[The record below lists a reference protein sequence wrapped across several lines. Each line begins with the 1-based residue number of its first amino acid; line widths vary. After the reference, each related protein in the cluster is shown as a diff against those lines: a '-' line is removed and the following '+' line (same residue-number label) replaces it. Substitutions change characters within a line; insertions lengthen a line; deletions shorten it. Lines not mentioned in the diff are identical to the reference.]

1 VHGGVDRRS
10 SIRCVPVLRLW
21 CLCAVLVLL
30 VVGTA
35 GLPGVVAAQEL
46 HINATDVP
54 LRTALDEVRQQAGI
68 NLVFA
73 DRLVEAAPR
82 VSCRYRG
89 TDAAA
94 ALACVLSGTN
104 LQANE
109 TRTGQFVLVAVE
121 KEGSEPPP
129 LRASMAG
136 FVTDAVSGEV
146 LPGAHVY
153 VATLERGTVTNE
165 AGYFALP
172 ALPVGPYRARVSYVG
187 YAPEDTVLTAGAP
200 VALLALQPQE
210 VQAEA
215 LQVDARRSER
225 SDLAV
230 LPGVV
235 STPTREL
242 EQLPSFSGESDLF
255 QALQWMP
262 GIQRAG
268 ELTGGLV
275 VRGGQSDH
283 NLYLLDGAPVYHPWH
298 AFNVVS
304 TFQTET
310 FKNMSLYRDAF
321 PAEHGG
327 RLSAVLDA
335 EMRDGSQAALQGVA
349 ALSLLSG
356 RVVLEGPLRDDL
368 SFMVAARR
376 SYIDQI
382 AGSRH
387 PVEQG
392 GVRDTLRTGY
402 FFYDLSAKTT
412 YRPSTQHRLSLSYYG
427 GGDNLDLRLP
437 FDLSLDFSS
446 WLRPADLFF
455 ELDHNW
461 GNQLISA
468 RHQYLPSDRFFVTT
482 TAYASG
488 YRARERSLI
497 RPSEVSTITS
507 AYDVRLWDLGAKVD
521 VDFYASLDHQV
532 RTGLRVRRHLF
543 DSTLDAELQRSP
555 RAVETLEEV
564 SQARAYEL
572 TAYAQDTWTPGP
584 RWTIQPGVRFS
595 YFSGGRHA
603 HVRPRLNARYV
614 ALPGLLSVKAG
625 GGLHVQYLHRLRDR
639 STFLYDLVSSR
650 WIPSDEEVRPSTS
663 RHVSAGLELQPL
675 PWLRLGVEGYARM
688 ARHILIPR
696 DELQRPAGLNGGG
709 IDTGALLG
717 QYAPGESRAY
727 GLELL
732 ATADLG
738 AWQLRAT
745 YHGGR
750 SKSRSRGLGEESF
763 RPTRFDVPRALRA
776 TVQRE
781 TDRWIWGLST
791 EWRNGYPTTVPEAR
805 FVLGDV
811 LDDEPTRFLH
821 RPAVNNGRLPTYW
834 RTDLSLGY
842 RFGMLGAPARVQLN
856 LFNVFGRRNIVSR
869 QYDPAPEAGVTV
881 QNRRGFPLLP
891 LFELHV
897 EL

>member
-1 VHGGVDRRS
+1 M
-10 SIRCVPVLRLW
+10 L
-21 CLCAVLVLL
+21 LL
-30 VVGTA
+30 VGLA
-35 GLPGVVAAQEL
+35 GLSAPAAAQEL
-46 HINATDVP
+46 HIDVSDVP
-54 LRTALDEVRQQAGI
+54 LRTALAEVQQQAGI

-73 DRLVEAAPR
+73 DRLVEAAPH
-82 VSCRYRG
+82 VSCHYCG
-89 TDAAA
+89 TDVAA
-94 ALACVLSGTN
+94 ALACVLSETN

-109 TRTGQFVLVAVE
+109 TRSGQYVLVATGE
-121 KEGSEPPP
+121 SAAERPA
-129 LRASMAG
+129 LRAAMAG
-136 FVTDAVSGEV
+136 FVTDAASGEV

-153 VATLERGTVTNE
+153 VPALERGTVTNE

-172 ALPVGPYRARVSYVG
+172 ALPVGPYRVRVSYVG
-187 YAPEDTVLTAGAP
+187 YATADTLLTAGAP
-200 VALLALQPQE
+200 VASVALQARE
-210 VQAEA
+210 MQAA
-215 LQVDARRSER
+215 TVQVDARRSER

-298 AFNVVS
+298 AFNIVS

-310 FKNMSLYRDAF
+310 FKSIDLYRDAF

-335 EMRDGSQAALQGVA
+335 EMRDGSRTEMRGIA

-356 RVVLEGPLRDDL
+356 RIVLEGPVTENL

-376 SYIDQI
+376 SYIDQV

-402 FFYDLSAKTT
+402 FFYDLSAKAT
-412 YRPSTQHRLSLSYYG
+412 YRPSTRHRLSLSYYG

-437 FDLSLDFSS
+437 CDLSLDFSS

-461 GNQLISA
+461 GNQLVSA
-468 RHQYLPSDRFFVTT
+468 RHQYLSSDRFFVTT

-507 AYDVRLWDLGAKVD
+507 AYDVALWDLGAKVD

-532 RTGLRVRRHLF
+532 RMGLHVRRHLF

-555 RAVETLEEV
+555 RAVETIMEDSE
-564 SQARAYEL
+564 ARAFEL
-572 TAYAQDTWTPGP
+572 TAYAQDTWTPSP

-595 YFSGGRHA
+595 YFSGGQHA
-603 HVRPRLNARYV
+603 HLRPRLNARYAV
-614 ALPGLLSVKAG
+614 VPGLLSARAG
-625 GGLHVQYLHRLRDR
+625 VGLHVQYLHRLRDR

-650 WIPSDEEVRPSTS
+650 WIPSDEDVRPSTS

-675 PWLRLGVEGYARM
+675 PWLTLGVEGYART
-688 ARHILIPR
+688 AQDILIPR
-696 DELQRPAGLNGGG
+696 DELQRPDGLNGGG

-717 QYAPGESRAY
+717 QYEPGESRAY

-732 ATADLG
+732 ATAELG
-738 AWQLRAT
+738 AWRLRAT

-750 SKSRSRGLGEESF
+750 SKSRSRALGEESF

-781 TDRWIWGLST
+781 TNRWVWGLST

-805 FVLGDV
+805 FSLGDV
-811 LDDEPTRFLH
+811 LDDEPRRFLH
-821 RPAVNNGRLPTYW
+821 RPEVNNGRLPTYW

-842 RFGMLGAPARVQLN
+842 RFGLLGAPARVQLN
-856 LFNVFGRRNIVSR
+856 LFNVLGRRNVVSR
-869 QYDPAPEAGVTV
+869 QYDPAPEAGVAV
-881 QNRRGFPLLP
+881 QNRLGFPLLP
-891 LFELHV
+891 LFELHI